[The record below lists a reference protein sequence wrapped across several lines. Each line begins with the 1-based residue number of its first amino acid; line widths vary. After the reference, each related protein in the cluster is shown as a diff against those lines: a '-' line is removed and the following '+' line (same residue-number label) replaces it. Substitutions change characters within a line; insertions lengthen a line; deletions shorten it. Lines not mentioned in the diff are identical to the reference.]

1 MMGFRDGFCEK
12 ASLRWQ
18 EVHPGRLLH
27 VRCFSKKQHL
37 DLVCVYQHALPF
49 DAGAL
54 KMTLAKRKQL
64 WNKLDSLLQ
73 SFPVRSSVVVAGDF
87 NSNLCSSGSSIGH
100 SVLHNAAK
108 STVVEERQWLSG
120 LLASHQLTALNSWS
134 RKLPTYW
141 HPSGSSQID
150 WILVRS
156 SLADSR
162 AKKCTPSDAPVA
174 GWRSAGHKVLKASI
188 PLNWMPWKIS
198 GSRTEKALF
207 SSRHEAPDA
216 SPLQRVIQE
225 VSGSEVPARQIPAR
239 PGFVG
244 VDGEVLQ
251 FWQVRK
257 LLSQHRIASLRDV
270 FVRMLRDEQGLL
282 LHPKDEC
289 KLLADYAEVAEKLSQ
304 VAIDA
309 LCCSDP
315 KVPIEW
321 STVQLAWLAKAGKT
335 PSRPQNLRSIGLMS
349 VDSKAFLIV
358 LRSALAPYVEQA
370 MHDHPQYAYR
380 KGASTADALM
390 RAAGHCSTVRL
401 LLQRHRH
408 DQTSRLLGEAV
419 VPCVGGLMCGLD
431 LQKAFDALPHSE
443 LHDAMIEA
451 GVPEPLAATI
461 TQVHVQTRCAIKH
474 GGTERE
480 VCMSRGLRQ
489 GCPIAPLLYAA
500 WSCRFCKLL
509 DKRLSA
515 SWTSS
520 HCTLFA
526 DDIFSSWVIR
536 SVKEFHA
543 AVRELRALIEALRL
557 LGMSVNFQKSVV
569 VLRLCGKAVER
580 LSKSYLVWRSGVQ
593 HLRVRCT
600 DNDIYIPC
608 ATQMPY
614 LGAELSYDNFELKT
628 FKGREKQ
635 ATARFQELRRVLRT
649 NGSIT
654 VRHRLRIYKAIVWPT
669 LWYALSSVGI
679 TTEVLRGVCSV
690 LAGHLRKV
698 LRVYQEGVSNKMI
711 LQQAGLDPRE
721 FFLGQVQKKG
731 LCIQRDPRRAEHVKA
746 PESRHCRHL
755 HQRLLGLED
764 NPNMTS
770 LVRIPKVDAVAVVCP
785 CCGITYDSQASLQ
798 MHIKHQH
805 SEVNQSARLAFHRDL
820 HALHG
825 LPICRFCQ
833 ARLHDWRSLEKHITE
848 GTCPKV
854 KVFVS
859 QGLDADAMLRR
870 VREDEQLH
878 APPVPQ
884 KATPQSQLEQDIG
897 EALKFEPSTLNSCG
911 AKLLI
916 LATRCALRRQLIPDS
931 SKIKIHWQRTHA
943 PEWKKYS
950 ATAISGAKSLCSVFS
965 TPCRFCGSQAK
976 NSRDHSAKCSSLFQL
991 LAVRAMRSAG
1001 STAPMPAKGPAP
1013 KQSERSPLYA
1023 QFDITKTGLG
1033 KYLRKAGDQEA
1044 GSDAQKALFEEA
1056 VTLYYRRSSLFDP
1069 YSGPGPSIADN
1080 MTKGFKFSTPEV
1092 HQFRCGCGRLRVG
1105 SRFELLLNIM
1115 ETVWCLVTIARSL
1128 NLPLVGC
1135 TLMTGSCP
1143 LRFCGP
1149 KRVNSIC
1156 ILSGWY
1162 RLNLSRA
1169 GQAWTSCPP
1178 SCSAPSSFSGA
1189 MGSDEPMKSIEG
1201 SEEWNFYQ
1209 QYRPAGF
1216 QLASGP
1222 PSEVSTAATAEER
1235 EAKTAKL
1242 EKGGRGKGSQ
1252 GTPGSSGDGAGQSNK
1267 RQGQWGNGGGG
1278 RQNWGWQGNWKDSGS
1293 SGDGAE
1299 LQEIQKLL
1307 TMMQKLAPEMP
1318 GEWRAFHKPTQ
1329 LGKLVNVTRGAFKGL
1344 DARLQLCPEAH
1355 EKRCAHRSTQ
1365 LLRLLRLHFAPSIRR
1380 HIQHVHHTGRNIQLH
1395 VGHEAILQ
1403 ALSYNAVLQLVA
1415 TQLKEDRVSRST
1427 LANNIAASIKG

>member
-1 MMGFRDGFCEK
+1 MP
-12 ASLRWQ
+12 A
-18 EVHPGRLLH
+18 RLL
-27 VRCFSKKQHL
+27 
-37 DLVCVYQHALPF
+37 
-49 DAGAL
+49 
-54 KMTLAKRKQL
+54 
-64 WNKLDSLLQ
+64 
-73 SFPVRSSVVVAGDF
+73 
-87 NSNLCSSGSSIGH
+87 
-100 SVLHNAAK
+100 
-108 STVVEERQWLSG
+108 
-120 LLASHQLTALNSWS
+120 
-134 RKLPTYW
+134 
-141 HPSGSSQID
+141 
-150 WILVRS
+150 
-156 SLADSR
+156 
-162 AKKCTPSDAPVA
+162 
-174 GWRSAGHKVLKASI
+174 
-188 PLNWMPWKIS
+188 
-198 GSRTEKALF
+198 
-207 SSRHEAPDA
+207 
-216 SPLQRVIQE
+216 
-225 VSGSEVPARQIPAR
+225 PAR

-244 VDGEVLQ
+244 VDGEILQ
-251 FWQVRK
+251 FWQVCK

-270 FVRMLRDEQGLL
+270 FVRMRLVLQLQRRKRELQAAVRARKRRQLLETLQLAETASKTGDSRTLYQCVRWLAPNNIKRTIRLRDEQGLL

-289 KLLADYAEVAEKLSQ
+289 KLLADYAEDLFRARRSTDIPQVTLSPLDPSLFSPALWVSAIRCLKVGKAVPTGQPSVQQWRDCAHQVAERLSQ

-315 KVPIEW
+315 KVPTEW

-370 MHDHPQYAYR
+370 MHGHPQYAYR

-390 RAAGHCSTVRL
+390 RAAGHCSAVRM

-461 TQVHVQTRCAIKH
+461 TQVHVQTRCAIMH

-543 AVRELRALIEALRL
+543 AVRELRALIEALCL

-654 VRHRLRIYKAIVWPT
+654 TRHRLRIYKAIVWPT

-698 LRVYQEGVSNKMI
+698 LRVYQEGVTNKMI

-746 PESRHCRHL
+746 PQSRYCQHL

-805 SEVNQSARLAFHRDL
+805 SEINQSARLAFHRDL

-854 KVFVS
+854 KVYVS

-870 VREDEQLH
+870 VREDEQLQ

-916 LATRCALRRQLIPDS
+916 LATRCALCRQLIPG

-950 ATAISGAKSLCSVFS
+950 ATAISGSKSLCSVFS

-1044 GSDAQKALFEEA
+1044 GGDAQKASTPGFPSSTKPVVISDRSAAMLAPPAVAPLPQTWLQRLVLGNPHNHCYMNASMYAVLHVLQDCPSLATRAMQSLRGVCQGSVRRGGHVVLSAQLIVRSILRTWTFDRRQHDAAEFTAALLHGLGLSLAQWEA
-1056 VTLYYRRSSLFDP
+1056 RYPDQEGVQVLHTGGAPVSLRMRATSCGLQDLVDDWHQQVYMHAFVVQDEP
-1069 YSGPGPSIADN
+1069 VLLHLARNADASKNEALISIAS
-1080 MTKGFKFSTPEV
+1080 F
-1092 HQFRCGCGRLRVG
+1092 
-1105 SRFELLLNIM
+1105 
-1115 ETVWCLVTIARSL
+1115 VWLPIFTEGIIARWHSYQVRA
-1128 NLPLVGC
+1128 LVEHHGDSVVSGHYRSV
-1135 TLMTGSCP
+1135 LK
-1143 LRFCGP
+1143 FA
-1149 KRVNSIC
+1149 
-1156 ILSGWY
+1156 SGWMHTDDGVMPTPVLWTQAREQHMY
-1162 RLNLSRA
+1162 LVWLVPAQSLESR
-1169 GQAWTSCPP
+1169 P
-1178 SCSAPSSFSGA
+1178 S
-1189 MGSDEPMKSIEG
+1189 
-1201 SEEWNFYQ
+1201 
-1209 QYRPAGF
+1209 
-1216 QLASGP
+1216 
-1222 PSEVSTAATAEER
+1222 
-1235 EAKTAKL
+1235 
-1242 EKGGRGKGSQ
+1242 
-1252 GTPGSSGDGAGQSNK
+1252 
-1267 RQGQWGNGGGG
+1267 
-1278 RQNWGWQGNWKDSGS
+1278 
-1293 SGDGAE
+1293 
-1299 LQEIQKLL
+1299 
-1307 TMMQKLAPEMP
+1307 
-1318 GEWRAFHKPTQ
+1318 
-1329 LGKLVNVTRGAFKGL
+1329 L
-1344 DARLQLCPEAH
+1344 D
-1355 EKRCAHRSTQ
+1355 
-1365 LLRLLRLHFAPSIRR
+1365 
-1380 HIQHVHHTGRNIQLH
+1380 
-1395 VGHEAILQ
+1395 
-1403 ALSYNAVLQLVA
+1403 
-1415 TQLKEDRVSRST
+1415 
-1427 LANNIAASIKG
+1427 